1 MIPQSD
7 IRIEEKSNN
16 ALDLKDVKQKQTETE
31 ENASSSIVKQINA
44 DLGTPQIAQ
53 PSSQNP
59 LKTLE
64 EEKKEQDEEEDN
76 FSIFSEIFSK
86 TDDEVEFSKMMKEF
100 VLNPSSDEWSQKI
113 SQVSSLSSAVKLRN
127 PKWIELNT
135 FPKTQLE
142 NFDNK
147 RKWKW
152 SKEFTICNKR
162 F

>member
-7 IRIEEKSNN
+7 IRIEENSNN

-31 ENASSSIVKQINA
+31 ENVSSSIVKQINT
-44 DLGTPQIAQ
+44 DLGTPRIAQ
-53 PSSQNP
+53 PFNQNS
-59 LKTLE
+59 LKTQ
-64 EEKKEQDEEEDN
+64 EEKKEHDDEEDN

-135 FPKTQLE
+135 FPETQLE